1 MHVTIR
7 LADRL
12 VNEFILIFFVIINK
26 IFKFTDVVSKFFNV
40 SNLLQL
46 SQRLYRIQTI
56 LLVLDVKTRGVF
68 RGDMVPWPL
77 PLGRQCSIISI
88 E

>member
-1 MHVTIR
+1 MHVTIQ

-26 IFKFTDVVSKFFNV
+26 ISKFTDDVNKFFNV

-46 SQRLYRIQTI
+46 SNGFIAYNI
-56 LLVLDVKTRGVF
+56 VGLDVRTRGVF
-68 RGDMVPWPL
+68 RGDMVPWPP
-77 PLGRQCSIISI
+77 PLGRQYSIISI